1 MSPELKHAYVNCQ
14 ELSSE
19 NYDPYKSD
27 IYSLGLSLIDISI
40 SSIGEKIPLVEKL
53 SDIEIRYGEDFRRCI
68 ELCIEQDWR
77 QRISAKELKERIC
90 RIKDPH
96 EPIGVSIRVRMDI
109 LSLKEKELIH
119 DVAKYRKEFDE
130 LCQKIDSKL
139 SEVQN
144 NCVIFVLFFF
154 CRKVN

>member
-40 SSIGEKIPLVEKL
+40 SSIGEKTPLVEKL
-53 SDIEIRYGEDFRRCI
+53 SDIEIRYGLDYRRCI

-77 QRISAKELKERIC
+77 QRISAKELKERIR

-96 EPIGVSIRVRMDI
+96 EPIGVSIKVRMDMQ
-109 LSLKEKELIH
+109 SLKDKELTR
-119 DVAKYRKEFDE
+119 DVTKYRKEFNE

-139 SEVQN
+139 SEVLN
-144 NCVIFVLFFF
+144 NFDFCTIFF
-154 CRKVN
+154 CRKVD